1 VGDVLNYT
9 VVVTNTGNITL
20 SNVVVVDPL
29 TGLNQTIA
37 SLAPTASQSF
47 NTSYTI
53 VQSDLDNGSVSNTAS
68 ASSGSVSVS
77 DQVVVNATQ
86 NPALS
91 IDKSV
96 AESSYAAVG
105 DVLNYTVVVTNTGNT
120 TLSNVVVVDPLTGL
134 NQTISSLAP
143 TASQS
148 FNTSYT
154 VTQANIDAGSV
165 ANTASVSSGSVSVS
179 DQVVVNAVQSPALG
193 IQKTVAEGSFDAVGD
208 VLNYTVVVTN
218 TGNVTLSNVVVV
230 DPLTGL
236 NQTIASLAPTA
247 SQSFNTSYTIV
258 QSDLDNGSVANTASA
273 SSGSVSVS
281 DQVVVNATQSP
292 ALSIDKSVAESSYD
306 AVGDVLNYTIVVTNT
321 GNVTLS
327 NVVVVDPLTGL
338 NQTIAS
344 LAPTGS
350 QSFNTSYTVTQADID
365 AGSVANTAS
374 ASSGSVSVSDQVVVN
389 ATQNPALSIDKSV
402 AESSYSAVGDV
413 LNYTIVVTNT
423 GNVTLSNVV
432 VVDPLTGLNQTIAS
446 LAPTASQSFN
456 TSYTV
461 TQTDLDR
468 GEILNIASA
477 ATATINVTDQVSI
490 RANANPAIE
499 VTKTADLTSFSQIG
513 QTITYTI
520 IVKNVGNVSL
530 SNVFVSDPLTGL
542 EEIIE
547 NLAPGQSATFETKY
561 QVTAEDLEKGSIV
574 NVVNAFSKSPKDDQ
588 IDGSD
593 SVTVGSTFTPIIAVD
608 DDLGEYPVDFGGVLG
623 NILDNDL
630 LDNKPVDWKDVNFE
644 FSELAGVVGLLIN
657 ENGELS
663 LVPGLN
669 PPGEYVLRYVLREA
683 LNPANQDEATVTFK
697 LLVNDVDLAVSKTSN
712 GVEIFEGDEFDYEI
726 LVENVGETDATN
738 VLVVDEL
745 PAQVTYLSSSFEPS
759 LPNLSAKVNVS
770 GSQVTYTIDQLP
782 AKSSILIRMRVRAN
796 AIDSDKAQSITN
808 VARVSSE
815 ENDLNPQDNQDS
827 DVNQINP
834 FFIPNVITPSGN
846 GMNDKFEIKGI
857 NKFVSNEIVIF
868 NRNGDHVYEMKNYQ
882 NTWAAEGLVAG
893 TYFYVLRATDRQGKE
908 HEYKGW
914 IQVIK

>member
-1 VGDVLNYT
+1 EGSYDAVGDVLNYT
-9 VVVTNTGNITL
+9 VTVTNTGNVTL

-29 TGLNQTIA
+29 TGLNQTIP

-53 VQSDLDNGSVSNTAS
+53 VQSDLDSGSVANTAS

-77 DQVVVNATQ
+77 DQIT
-86 NPALS
+86 
-91 IDKSV
+91 
-96 AESSYAAVG
+96 
-105 DVLNYTVVVTNTGNT
+105 
-120 TLSNVVVVDPLTGL
+120 
-134 NQTISSLAP
+134 
-143 TASQS
+143 
-148 FNTSYT
+148 
-154 VTQANIDAGSV
+154 
-165 ANTASVSSGSVSVS
+165 
-179 DQVVVNAVQSPALG
+179 VNAVQSPALG
-193 IQKTVAEGSFDAVGD
+193 IQKTVAEGSYSVVGD
-208 VLNYTVVVTN
+208 VLNYTVTVTN
-218 TGNVTLSNVVVV
+218 TGNITLSNVVVV

-281 DQVVVNATQSP
+281 DQVVVNAVQSP
-292 ALSIDKSVAESSYD
+292 ALGIQKTVAEGSYS
-306 AVGDVLNYTIVVTNT
+306 AVGDVLNYTVTVTNT
-321 GNVTLS
+321 GNTTLS

-344 LAPTGS
+344 LAPTAS
-350 QSFNTSYTVTQADID
+350 QSFNTTYSIVQSDLD
-365 AGSVANTAS
+365 NGSVANTAS
-374 ASSGSVSVSDQVVVN
+374 ASSGSVSVSDQVTVN
-389 ATQNPALSIDKSV
+389 AVQSPALGIQKTA
-402 AESSYSAVGDV
+402 AEGSFDAVGDV

-446 LAPTASQSFN
+446 LAPTASQNFN
-456 TSYTV
+456 TSYVV
-461 TQTDLDR
+461 TQADLDK
-468 GEILNIASA
+468 GEILNIA
-477 ATATINVTDQVSI
+477 TASTLTIAVKDEVLTI
-490 RANANPAIE
+490 ANSMPAIE

-513 QTITYTI
+513 QIITYTI
-520 IVKNVGNVSL
+520 IVKNAGNVTL
-530 SNVFVSDPLTGL
+530 GNVIVSDPLTGF
-542 EEIIE
+542 EDIIE
-547 NLAPGQSATFETKY
+547 ILAPGQSVTFQTKY
-561 QVTAEDLEKGSIV
+561 QVTAADLEKGSIV

-623 NILDNDL
+623 NILGNDL
-630 LDNKPVDWKDVNFE
+630 LNNKPVDWKDVNFE

-669 PPGEYVLRYVLREA
+669 PPGEYVLKYILREA

-697 LLVNDVDLAVSKTSN
+697 LLVNDVDLAVSKTSK

-726 LVENVGETDATN
+726 LVQNVGETDATN

-745 PAQVTYLSSSFEPS
+745 PSQVTYLSSSFEPS
-759 LPNLSAKVNVS
+759 LPNLSAKVSVS
-770 GSQVTYTIDQLP
+770 GSKVTYTIDQLP

-815 ENDLNPQDNQDS
+815 EDDLNPSDNQDT

-857 NKFVSNEIVIF
+857 NKFVSTEIVIF

-882 NTWAAEGLVAG
+882 NDWTAEGLVAG
-893 TYFYVLRATDRQGKE
+893 TYFYVLKATDRQGKE

>member
-1 VGDVLNYT
+1 
-9 VVVTNTGNITL
+9 
-20 SNVVVVDPL
+20 
-29 TGLNQTIA
+29 
-37 SLAPTASQSF
+37 
-47 NTSYTI
+47 
-53 VQSDLDNGSVSNTAS
+53 
-68 ASSGSVSVS
+68 
-77 DQVVVNATQ
+77 
-86 NPALS
+86 
-91 IDKSV
+91 
-96 AESSYAAVG
+96 
-105 DVLNYTVVVTNTGNT
+105 
-120 TLSNVVVVDPLTGL
+120 
-134 NQTISSLAP
+134 
-143 TASQS
+143 
-148 FNTSYT
+148 
-154 VTQANIDAGSV
+154 
-165 ANTASVSSGSVSVS
+165 
-179 DQVVVNAVQSPALG
+179 
-193 IQKTVAEGSFDAVGD
+193 
-208 VLNYTVVVTN
+208 
-218 TGNVTLSNVVVV
+218 
-230 DPLTGL
+230 
-236 NQTIASLAPTA
+236 
-247 SQSFNTSYTIV
+247 
-258 QSDLDNGSVANTASA
+258 
-273 SSGSVSVS
+273 
-281 DQVVVNATQSP
+281 
-292 ALSIDKSVAESSYD
+292 
-306 AVGDVLNYTIVVTNT
+306 VLNYTIVVTNT

-338 NQTIAS
+338 NQTIPS
-344 LAPTGS
+344 LAPTAS
-350 QSFNTSYTVTQADID
+350 QSFNTSYVVTQADID
-365 AGSVANTAS
+365 NGSVANTAS
-374 ASSGSVSVSDQVVVN
+374 ASSGSVSVSDQVTVN
-389 ATQNPALSIDKSV
+389 AVQSPALSINKSV
-402 AESSYSAVGDV
+402 AESSFDAVGDV

-456 TSYTV
+456 TSYVV
-461 TQTDLDR
+461 TQVDLDK
-468 GEILNIASA
+468 GEVLNIATASA
-477 ATATINVTDQVSI
+477 LNIAVKDEVLII
-490 RANANPAIE
+490 ANSMPAIE
-499 VTKTADLTSFSQIG
+499 VTKTADLTRFSQIG

-520 IVKNVGNVSL
+520 IVKNVGNVTL
-530 SNVFVSDPLTGL
+530 GNVIVSDPLTGF
-542 EEIIE
+542 EDIIE
-547 NLAPGQSATFETKY
+547 NLAPGQSVTFQTKY

-623 NILDNDL
+623 NILGNDL
-630 LDNKPVDWKDVNFE
+630 LNNKPVDWKDVNFE
-644 FSELAGVVGLLIN
+644 FSELAGIVGLLIN

-669 PPGEYVLRYVLREA
+669 PPGEYVLKYVLREA

-697 LLVNDVDLAVSKTSN
+697 LLVNDVDLAVSKTSK

-726 LVENVGETDATN
+726 LVENVGETDASN

-745 PAQVTYLSSSFEPS
+745 PSQVTYLSSSFEPS
-759 LPNLSAKVNVS
+759 LPNLSAKVSVS
-770 GSQVTYTIDQLP
+770 GSKVTYTIDQLP
-782 AKSSILIRMRVRAN
+782 AKSSILIRLRVRAN

-815 ENDLNPQDNQDS
+815 EDDLNPADNQDT